1 MIAKLKSLEKGQRL
15 QYFKDYYLLR
25 CIAVILVICAIGSYI
40 MDVQR
45 GKQIILNVTFIN
57 LDIKSE
63 GVGRLKSDV
72 KKENKINKKKIIE
85 VGFGGN
91 IKDAMDMSNVYAMSS
106 KLMVGDP
113 DILFSDSIGYQALAL
128 SKPFLNLE
136 DVFKDDEYF
145 KGIIEKYGVRNKDID
160 GKVTY
165 IDAVDIS
172 NTNFAKNYIST
183 NDESNVYFTIAAGS
197 GNLEY
202 AKMVLRYIEES

>member
-25 CIAVILVICAIGSYI
+25 CIAVILVICAIGSYVFE
-40 MDVQR
+40 VQR
-45 GKQIILNVTFIN
+45 GKQIILNVSFIN
-57 LDIKSE
+57 LNVESE
-63 GVGRLKSDV
+63 GVGAIKVDV
-72 KKENKINKKKIIE
+72 KKNNKINKKKIIE

-113 DILFSDSIGYQALAL
+113 DILLSDKIGYEALAL

-136 DVFKDDEYF
+136 DVFKDDDYF
-145 KGIIEKYGVRNKDID
+145 KDIIEKYGVRNKDID
-160 GKVTY
+160 GNVTY
-165 IDAVDIS
+165 IDAIDIS

-202 AKMVLRYIEES
+202 AKMVLRYLEES